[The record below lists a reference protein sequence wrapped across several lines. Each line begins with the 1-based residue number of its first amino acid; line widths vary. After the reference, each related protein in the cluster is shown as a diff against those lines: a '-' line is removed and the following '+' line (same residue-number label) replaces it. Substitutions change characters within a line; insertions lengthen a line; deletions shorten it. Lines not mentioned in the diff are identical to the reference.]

1 MSRKIPSSI
10 ETKCQ
15 VVNERKCATSRDWRQ
30 CDEAYGVTAIP
41 DQDVFRKK
49 VRTNFQLFVTFGQQC
64 TAVPEDEEQRD
75 VFVSAKTFTLR
86 GFIKSCS
93 SNKESS
99 KSSKR
104 EGIVKRKKCK
114 VKKQSQCDKI

>member
-1 MSRKIPSSI
+1 MPQSFSAMMNL
-10 ETKCQ
+10 CQ
-15 VVNERKCATSRDWRQ
+15 VVNERKCQTSKNQRKY
-30 CDEAYGVTAIP
+30 DEAYGNGVTAIKNS
-41 DQDVFRKK
+41 DHDKFSKEVG
-49 VRTNFQLFVTFGQQC
+49 TNFQLFITFGQQC
-64 TAVPEDEEQRD
+64 TAVPEDEERRD

-104 EGIVKRKKCK
+104 EGIVKRIRSVKPRNK
-114 VKKQSQCDKI
+114 VN